1 MQEQV
6 FRHSHRV
13 TYAECTVGNHVYYGR
28 YLEIL
33 EEARGEFFRQAGFAL
48 AGLQA
53 SGTVFPVI
61 GVELVYKGQARYD
74 DVLAIEVWI
83 SEMRGVRLSFGF
95 RILHADGR
103 VLTEGETRH
112 VCAGLD
118 EKPRRMPKEL
128 AERLRQFVHLKKDA
142 DAR

>member
-13 TYAECTVGNHVYYGR
+13 TYAECTAGNHVYYGR

-33 EEARGEFFRQAGFAL
+33 EEARGEFFRHAGFAL
-48 AGLQA
+48 AELHTNGA
-53 SGTVFPVI
+53 VFPVI
-61 GVELVYKGQARYD
+61 GLELAYKAQARYD
-74 DVLAIEVWI
+74 DVLTIELWI

-112 VCAGLD
+112 VCAGID

-128 AERLRQFVHLKKDA
+128 TERLQEFVRLHKNA
-142 DAR
+142 DAP

>member
-6 FRHSHRV
+6 FRHSRRV

-33 EEARGEFFRQAGFAL
+33 EAARGEFFRQAGFAL
-48 AGLQA
+48 AGLQE
-53 SGTVFPVI
+53 SGAVFPVI
-61 GVELVYKGQARYD
+61 GLELAYKGQARYD
-74 DVLAIEVWI
+74 DVLTIELWI

-112 VCAGLD
+112 VCAGTD
-118 EKPRRMPKEL
+118 EKPRRMPRDL
-128 AERLRQFVHLKKDA
+128 TDRLQGFVRLHKDA
-142 DAR
+142 